1 MNGITCRARGFTVLR
16 VVGSRKIGIFF
27 VIFFVIM
34 NKIACGIIRC
44 VVYSSKK
51 RFTLHRICAHIY
63 IYTYKDNAT
72 RHSRVCK
79 PCQYIYS
86 AAPAPSIGPFFVL
99 QLVCKFFW
107 MENCVVGFM
116 FSWLR
121 LAPFGIWQTVWDRQ
135 GAHYFQFWKTVVQTA
150 LSRTAT
156 A

>member
-1 MNGITCRARGFTVLR
+1 MNEWNYLSFGLIYCPSGCRFE
-16 VVGSRKIGIFF
+16 KNWIFF
-27 VIFFVIM
+27 RYYEQNCLWDHPLCCLFI
-34 NKIACGIIRC
+34 
-44 VVYSSKK
+44 KK

-121 LAPFGIWQTVWDRQ
+121 LAPFGIWQTVRDRQ